1 MRRCGKKKM
10 KRFDCLKILK
20 SAMDPKTITITSFRG
35 NGIEWSY
42 LRGDKLNLYGFNMG
56 LCTPVAVGVAAAV
69 PDHNVIALDSDGSFL
84 LDTGILITLAS
95 LKLKN
100 LCIIV
105 FDNEAYGEYG
115 HSPTFRGAV
124 SLEKLANAVGI
135 EAATV
140 TKLEEFT
147 SAIKDSLRFGRT
159 TLISAKVE
167 TGVAK
172 VDSQYA
178 LKSGRAIREEFEWS
192 MREEL
197 GSKYKVGRKNAKSG
211 EALGDTM
218 LR

>member
-1 MRRCGKKKM
+1 M

-20 SAMDPKTITITSFRG
+20 SLIDPRTITITSFRG

-69 PDHNVIALDSDGSFL
+69 SDHNVIALDSDGSFL
-84 LDTGILITLAS
+84 LDTGILVTLAG

-115 HSPTFRGAV
+115 RSPTFTGV
-124 SLEKLANAVGI
+124 SLEKLSDSVGI
-135 EAATV
+135 YATTV
-140 TKLEEFT
+140 TDLKGFT
-147 SAIKDSLRFGRT
+147 SAIKESLKFGKT
-159 TLISAKVE
+159 TFINAKVE
-167 TGVAK
+167 SGVAK
-172 VDSQYA
+172 INSQYA
-178 LKSGRAIREEFEWS
+178 FKSGRRIREEFEES

-197 GSKYKVGRKNAKSG
+197 GSKYRVGRKNTKSG
-211 EALGDTM
+211 EKLGESM
-218 LR
+218 LRPKP